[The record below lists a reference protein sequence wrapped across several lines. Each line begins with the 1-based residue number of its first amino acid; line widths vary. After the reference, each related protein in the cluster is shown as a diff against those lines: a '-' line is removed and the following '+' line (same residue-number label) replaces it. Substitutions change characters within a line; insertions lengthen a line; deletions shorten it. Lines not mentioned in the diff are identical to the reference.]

1 VAGLVFFPLLLQ
13 GAWELLLT
21 LLRRPW
27 RPSPRVL
34 LLAVLA
40 TGLVFALIQ
49 LWPPAS
55 EAYRHGLALLQWPFR
70 ALWALASS
78 GPLPSVSTVYL
89 YPDPTDCLALPALG
103 LAIWAGLRRAR
114 RSGPEARRALERQR
128 PK

>member
-1 VAGLVFFPLLLQ
+1 MAGLVFFPLFLQ

-27 RPSPRVL
+27 RPSLRVL
-34 LLAVLA
+34 LLAALA

-70 ALWALASS
+70 ALWALARAA
-78 GPLPSVSTVYL
+78 PLPAVSTVYL
-89 YPDPTDCLALPALG
+89 HADPSDCLALPALG
-103 LAIWAGLRRAR
+103 LAIWAGLKRAR
-114 RSGPEARRALERQR
+114 RNGPEARRTLER
-128 PK
+128 